1 MLAGAG
7 PASFRT
13 RSLRSFEVVLTTAC
27 NLSCSY
33 CFENARTN
41 SRLNWPT
48 LRAALDLLLQ
58 SEKQEVSLTFYGGE
72 PLLEFP
78 LIERAICYV
87 EAEKAPDKVLDFHI
101 ITNGLLLDRET
112 VSFLARHKV
121 ETQISFD
128 GTEAAQDLRAPGT
141 FDRLDRL
148 LVRLRE
154 TEIHFFN
161 ELCSV
166 AITVSSHNVA
176 HLAESFAYFLDR
188 GVRTIAISPLVTHD
202 PGWRPDLIEI
212 AVEQIAAILQMSR
225 LHHRRTG
232 ETPFVPFQTNNGDA
246 PLENGRPAMCSAASP
261 DELALGT
268 DGRVH
273 RCVMLVDS
281 YQRIPDGPLTRR
293 LEQLQLGDIRGPD
306 LDRRLEAFPAAVA
319 AAGIFADKRD
329 KRSSYRKCDGCRYLH
344 TCSICPVS
352 ICHIPGNEDPNRV
365 ADLPCALN
373 LVVLA
378 AREKFLGETRAE
390 PGTGRASRSRR
401 T

>member
-1 MLAGAG
+1 M
-7 PASFRT
+7 PAPSST
-13 RSLRSFEVVLTTAC
+13 ASLQSFEVVLTTAC
-27 NLSCSY
+27 NLHCSY
-33 CFENARTN
+33 CFQTARRKSTLSWDN
-41 SRLNWPT
+41 
-48 LRAALDLLLQ
+48 LRAALDLLLRSRQ
-58 SEKQEVSLTFYGGE
+58 REVSLTFYGGE
-72 PLLEFP
+72 PLLE
-78 LIERAICYV
+78 LAQIKRAVRYIEV
-87 EAEKAPDKVLDFHI
+87 EKPPDKGIDLHL
-101 ITNGLLLDRET
+101 ITNGLLLDRDM
-112 VSFLARHKV
+112 VGFLARHEV

-128 GTEAAQDLRAPGT
+128 GTEAAQNLRAPGT

-232 ETPFVPFQTNNGDA
+232 ETPFVAFQTNNGDA

-378 AREKFLGETRAE
+378 AREKFFDETRAE
-390 PGTGRASRSRR
+390 QFSVFSSQF
-401 T
+401 